1 MRNIFRPVLFSAIL
15 AGSGIVCA
23 QSAQSPA
30 YVFKH
35 RETPKFIEAYS
46 NTLFSASAHAM
57 ETMRGDLLG
66 HEFKETLTDFASDPA
81 GRMLACVA
89 LNKKGEPKVIVVSA
103 TDKDKEVFKYNVKRF
118 GLPSAV
124 AFTSDGRSLMVA
136 TDKGIHF
143 FSIPKFELLSTMPA
157 PDFKIRAM
165 KVSDN
170 GFFMAAEGEEK
181 VALYNMEQHSLRHT
195 FDCGEKVNDVVF
207 SHDSDYLAILT
218 ADGLLEIYYTNTLR
232 LRTSLEDLGEG
243 LACDFNNNGKYIAVV
258 TSPGR
263 IELINLVKPD
273 DRTVMEQADGSVA
286 DLSFMSDAFGNTLL
300 GFTGPESLRAERLRN
315 LEPYY
320 SKLVSDEAD
329 RMMSEWLKMQPGES
343 MEEYSARVS
352 DKTRAERRRLYEDQA
367 ATSLAGDLVSMAE
380 LSLGSYDRASQRLA
394 VEFSNLPT
402 VYLPVPEASIGA
414 FHSGQDLTVSD
425 ARYGVMPDDSFELIY
440 AHFHNRNN
448 NETYIYDNQ
457 ERVPMSFLEG
467 DDNVVSLE
475 VLQQQQMEEMRLQE
489 LKEKVVAQAKHDN
502 IISDHTQ
509 ITVDS
514 QVVPAYD
521 AGGNKILNYIVAV
534 EYTVD
539 PEFSAIEDFGPGKYH
554 ISESGAA
561 KSMLEIVQKAM
572 EGDMAQYLEPG
583 RRVRVKLSGSAD
595 ATPIVNGI
603 PYDGSFGD
611 FEEEPVVQNGQLAPL
626 SVTKRSGIKTNEQLA
641 FLRATAVKDWLNTN
655 IPSLKDVQTDYT
667 VNVDVSQDKGSE
679 HRRIKTEFT
688 FVDVFGE

>member
-1 MRNIFRPVLFSAIL
+1 MKNFLRPVLFSVLI
-15 AGSGIVCA
+15 AGGVSA
-23 QSAQSPA
+23 SAQSTPA
-30 YVFKH
+30 YVFRH
-35 RETPKFIEAYS
+35 QSTPRFIETYS
-46 NTLFSASAHAM
+46 NTLFSASDHSM

-66 HEFKETLTDFASDPA
+66 YEFKETITDFASDPV
-81 GRMLACVA
+81 GRMVACVA
-89 LNKKGEPKVIVVSA
+89 VNKKGEPKVVVTS
-103 TDKDKEVFKYNVKRF
+103 TVDRNRQVFKYNAKRY
-118 GLPSAV
+118 GIPSAI
-124 AFTSDGRSLMVA
+124 AFTSDGRSLMIA

-143 FSIPKFELLSTMPA
+143 FSIPKFELQSTMVA
-157 PDFKIRAM
+157 PGFAIRSM

-170 GFFMAAEGEEK
+170 GFFMAAEGEDK
-181 VALYNMEQHSLRHT
+181 VALYNMEQRSLRHT
-195 FDCGEKVNDVVF
+195 FDCGEKVNDVAF

-232 LRTSLEDLGEG
+232 LRTSIEDLGEG
-243 LACDFNNNGKYIAVV
+243 LACDFNSNGKYIAVA
-258 TSPGR
+258 TSPAI

-273 DRTVMEQADGSVA
+273 DRKTLAQSDGFVN
-286 DLSFMSDAFGNTLL
+286 DLSFLSDAFGNTLL
-300 GFTGPESLRAERLRN
+300 GFTGPMSLRAERLRN

-329 RMMSEWLKMQPGES
+329 RMMAEWMKMQPGET

-352 DKTRAERRRLYEDQA
+352 DKSRAERRRLYEDQA

-380 LSLGSYDRASQRLA
+380 MSLGAYDRSSQRLA

-402 VYLPVPEASIGA
+402 IYLPVPEASVGA
-414 FHSGQDLTVSD
+414 FHNGSDLTVTD
-425 ARYGVMPDDSFELIY
+425 ARYGVMPDDGFELIY

-457 ERVPMSFLEG
+457 DRVPMAFLEG

-521 AGGNKILNYIVAV
+521 AAGNKILNYIVAV

-572 EGDMAQYLEPG
+572 EGDMAQYLQPG

-641 FLRATAVKDWLNTN
+641 FLRATAVKDWLNSN
-655 IPSLKDVQTDYT
+655 IPALKDVQTDYT

-679 HRRIKTEFT
+679 HRRIKSEFT